1 MLAKFEVIWT
11 SFAYTS
17 FAMQILVQKLDFEA
31 ALIWLDEM
39 N

>member
-17 FAMQILVQKLDFEA
+17 FAMQILVQKLNLEA
-31 ALIWLDEM
+31 ALIWPEE
-39 N
+39 